1 MATVKVYDQNK
12 QECGELTLSADV
24 FEVEARPEIL
34 NLVVRAQMAA
44 KRAGT
49 HMAKTRAFVSGGG
62 VKPWKQKGT
71 GRARSG
77 SNRSPVWR
85 GGAIVFGPQPRD
97 YSFKVN
103 SKVRA
108 LAMKMALSSRLAAEN
123 LLVVKGI
130 ELPEALT
137 PLTEALA
144 RNVHEVWAATRL
156 AQGWRYGPERNDARK
171 EHPHG
176 GQPCGADLVVRKHI
190 LAAGSGKT
198 PAYRS
203 QDRADHT
210 PLPKALIHPVHPPMS
225 PILS

>member
-130 ELPEALT
+130 ELPEAKT
-137 PLTEALA
+137 
-144 RNVHEVWAATRL
+144 
-156 AQGWRYGPERNDARK
+156 
-171 EHPHG
+171 
-176 GQPCGADLVVRKHI
+176 KHF
-190 LAAGSGKT
+190 AKVAGTLG
-198 PAYRS
+198 
-203 QDRADHT
+203 
-210 PLPKALIHPVHPPMS
+210 LNKALIVTDTVNKTLVGSANNIPGVKTSIVGEMNTYDVLNS
-225 PILS
+225 RKMILTVAAVDKLEEVYAK

>member
-12 QECGELTLSADV
+12 QESGDITLSSDV
-24 FEVEARPEIL
+24 FEVEVRPEIL

-49 HMAKTRAFVSGGG
+49 HKAKTRAFVSGGG

-71 GRARSG
+71 GRARAG

-108 LAMKMALSSRLAAEN
+108 LAMKMALSSRTVL
-123 LLVVKGI
+123 
-130 ELPEALT
+130 
-137 PLTEALA
+137 
-144 RNVHEVWAATRL
+144 
-156 AQGWRYGPERNDARK
+156 
-171 EHPHG
+171 
-176 GQPCGADLVVRKHI
+176 
-190 LAAGSGKT
+190 
-198 PAYRS
+198 
-203 QDRADHT
+203 
-210 PLPKALIHPVHPPMS
+210 
-225 PILS
+225 

>member
-12 QECGELTLSADV
+12 QESGELTLAPEV
-24 FEVEARPEIL
+24 FEIEVRPEIL

-49 HMAKTRAFVSGGG
+49 HSVKTRAFVSGGG
-62 VKPWKQKGT
+62 AKPWKQKGT

-85 GGAIVFGPQPRD
+85 GGAIIFGPSPRD

-108 LAMKMALSSRLAAEN
+108 LALKMALSSRLAADT

-130 ELPEALT
+130 ELPEAKTKHFAKVAGTLGLT
-137 PLTEALA
+137 
-144 RNVHEVWAATRL
+144 
-156 AQGWRYGPERNDARK
+156 
-171 EHPHG
+171 
-176 GQPCGADLVVRKHI
+176 
-190 LAAGSGKT
+190 
-198 PAYRS
+198 
-203 QDRADHT
+203 
-210 PLPKALIHPVHPPMS
+210 KALIVTPEADETLNRSARNIPG
-225 PILS
+225 LSLTTPDRLSVLEVLRHKQLVLLEGAVEAVQARFAKKGA